1 MFKQIITFFENQDDA
16 EDTQKDSNKATLFIL
31 LEVALAD
38 QQLSNDEISTLKSH
52 ILKKGLVKENEFDQY
67 LQTLIKEHD
76 WQLSI
81 QPHTR
86 LINETYNN
94 QQKIDLLTQCWQI
107 ALSDNELDK
116 HEEHRIR
123 KLSDLLYL
131 SHKDFIQT
139 KLKVIQPNES

>member
-1 MFKQIITFFENQDDA
+1 MFKKLIRFFEKQEA
-16 EDTQKDSNKATLFIL
+16 PKDTQKDLNKAVLFIL

-38 QQLSNDEISTLKSH
+38 QQLLDDEIKQLKQH
-52 ILKKGLVKENEFDQY
+52 IIKHGLTTEAQFDQY
-67 LQTLIKEHD
+67 LKELLKEHD

-81 QPHTR
+81 QPYTR
-86 LINETYNN
+86 LINEQYNQ
-94 QQKIDLLTQCWQI
+94 QQKIDLLYQCWLV
-107 ALSDNELDK
+107 ALSDNDLDK

-139 KLKVIQPNES
+139 KLKVTQPNEP